1 MQALAAWRRWMRKS
15 ISTTWCSASC
25 RTMKKRDAKSSP
37 PANLIPDETAL
48 FRDAVQD
55 VAPLVAPDKITHS
68 RKNPRPIPR
77 KARPEQH
84 TPLDDSLSDH
94 IPLDAEGG
102 DSTSFSRSG
111 LSHQSLRRLRRGYW
125 PIQDK
130 LDLHGHT
137 SDEARAALAAF
148 LNACGEQGMRCVQV
162 IHGKGHS
169 SENREPVLK
178 VKVRHWL
185 MQRHDVLAFCE
196 AKPEEGGSGAVKVL
210 LKVRLS

>member
-1 MQALAAWRRWMRKS
+1 
-15 ISTTWCSASC
+15 
-25 RTMKKRDAKSSP
+25 MKKRDAKSSP
-37 PANLIPDETAL
+37 PTNLTPDETAL
-48 FRDAVQD
+48 FRGAVQD
-55 VAPLVAPDKITHS
+55 VAPLAVPDKITHP
-68 RKNPRPIPR
+68 RKQPRPVPR
-77 KARPEQH
+77 QTRSDQH

-94 IPLDAEGG
+94 IPLEAEGE
-102 DSTSFSRSG
+102 DSTSFLRSG
-111 LSHQSLRRLRRGYW
+111 LSRQSLRRLRRGYW
-125 PIQDK
+125 PIQEA

-137 SDEARAALAAF
+137 SDQARAALVAF

-185 MQRHDVLAFCE
+185 MQRAEVLAFCE

>member
-1 MQALAAWRRWMRKS
+1 
-15 ISTTWCSASC
+15 
-25 RTMKKRDAKSSP
+25 MKKRDAKSSP
-37 PANLIPDETAL
+37 PANLTPDETAL

-55 VAPLVAPDKITHS
+55 VAPLVAPDKITHP
-68 RKNPRPIPR
+68 RKKPRPIP
-77 KARPEQH
+77 KKIRPNQAAAQN
-84 TPLDDSLSDH
+84 DALSDH
-94 IPLDAEGG
+94 IPLDAEGD

-111 LSHQSLRRLRRGYW
+111 LSSQSLRRLRRGHW
-125 PIQDK
+125 PIQDA
-130 LDLHGHT
+130 LDLHGYT
-137 SDEARAALAAF
+137 REEARVALAAF

-185 MQRHDVLAFCE
+185 MQREDVLAFCE

-210 LKVRLS
+210 LKTRLS